1 MIKNQLKIKK
11 MKQKKRVLIVEDEKS
26 LFEILK
32 DKFEME
38 GFGVL
43 IAENGAIGLEVALK
57 ELPDI
62 ILLDIAMPV
71 MDGLEMLRLLR
82 DDEKGKNL
90 KVIILTNYG
99 DMEKFVQ
106 AKELGVVDYLVK
118 ADWSMKDIVEK
129 VRKQI

>member
-1 MIKNQLKIKK
+1 M
-11 MKQKKRVLIVEDEKS
+11 EDEKS

-38 GFGVL
+38 GFEVL
-43 IAENGAIGLEVALK
+43 IAENGEIGLEAALK

-71 MDGLEMLRLLR
+71 MDGLEMLKLLR
-82 DDEKGKNL
+82 NDEKGKNL

-106 AKELGVVDYLVK
+106 AKELGVADYLVK

-129 VRKQI
+129 VRKQV